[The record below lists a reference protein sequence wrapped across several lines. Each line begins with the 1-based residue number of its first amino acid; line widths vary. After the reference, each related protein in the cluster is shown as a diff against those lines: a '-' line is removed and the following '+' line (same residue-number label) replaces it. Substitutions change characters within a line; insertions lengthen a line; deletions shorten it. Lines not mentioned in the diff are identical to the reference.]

1 MAGYTHTVLMLR
13 TKNIVRERNQ
23 SSFLSRQQICCRL
36 LQVTRLS
43 VFVSVHLSIYLYLT
57 LSESESQIRE
67 VWLKISLECS
77 GMIQNTV

>member
-1 MAGYTHTVLMLR
+1 L
-13 TKNIVRERNQ
+13 
-23 SSFLSRQQICCRL
+23 FLSRQQICCRL

-43 VFVSVHLSIYLYLT
+43 VCLSVYVSVYLYLT

-77 GMIQNTV
+77 GMIQNTI